1 MSDAQSARFGTL
13 RAAAR
18 KAEGFA
24 WRPQRR
30 SAAERKRFWQRF
42 FSRRP
47 LGKMSFAGAGL
58 SADRPGGGAGAV
70 CADGKARQREGRAA
84 KVRLQGFFKISLKTG
99 LKKVYL
105 CGMLYMNSHKNSR
118 V

>member
-18 KAEGFA
+18 KAGGFA

-99 LKKVYL
+99 VEKSLLMWYA
-105 CGMLYMNSHKNSR
+105 LYEFTQKQ
-118 V
+118 